1 MDPFIESQKWRD
13 CHTNLMTGIQES
25 LAPRVAP
32 RYVVDVEETVY
43 LLGEADDEEQRIPDV
58 RVRQRDTAT
67 PAWDSA
73 STAMATLEP
82 EIHTLPQTSSVRQRY
97 LRIRERRTNHIV
109 TIIEVLS
116 PTNKADGRREYLN
129 KRNEILANAIH
140 LVELGLL
147 RGGVRLPT
155 VEPLRPADY
164 YAFVCR
170 HQRLPEVEVYAW
182 ALRQPMPTIPVPL
195 KDHDPDVPLDLQSVF
210 TRLYDRAVYQY
221 SLDYDLPVN
230 PPLSDADA
238 QWVRQ
243 ALETAR
249 RNSGP

>member
-1 MDPFIESQKWRD
+1 MPSHFPGMDPFIESQKWRD

-32 RYVVDVEETVY
+32 RYVVDVEET
-43 LLGEADDEEQRIPDV
+43 
-58 RVRQRDTAT
+58 
-67 PAWDSA
+67 
-73 STAMATLEP
+73 
-82 EIHTLPQTSSVRQRY
+82 EIHTLPQTRSVRQRY
-97 LRIRERRTNHIV
+97 LRIRERRTNQIV
-109 TIIEVLS
+109 TVIEVLS

-140 LVELGLL
+140 LVELDLL

-182 ALRQPMPTIPVPL
+182 ALRQPLPTIPVPL
-195 KDHDPDVPLDLQSVF
+195 KDDDPDVPLDLQLVF

-230 PPLSDADA
+230 PPLRDADA
-238 QWVRQ
+238 QWVLQ
-243 ALETAR
+243 VLETKR